1 VGERLLSVR
10 EAARALGVC
19 TAIVYRLVDS
29 GGLQHVRIAN
39 AIRIAPRDLAAY
51 VVASKKLRR
60 PKGVLGAK

>member
-1 VGERLLSVR
+1 MSVR

-29 GGLQHVRIAN
+29 GDLRHVRIAN

-51 VVASKKLRR
+51 VSASRKSRGRR
-60 PKGVLGAK
+60 